1 MSTSVKQTEARAI
14 AKYIRMSPFK
24 VRRVLK
30 QIRGR
35 SYKEALMILE
45 FMPYAACKPVLQL
58 LQSAGANAQNNYGLQ
73 KDQMIV
79 NYAYADPG
87 PVLKRFRP
95 RAQGRG
101 FKIKKPTCHI
111 TVSLQEV
118 L

>member
-45 FMPYAACKPVLQL
+45 FMPYAACQPVLQL
-58 LQSAGANAQNNYGLQ
+58 LQSAAANAQNNYGLQ
-73 KDQMIV
+73 KEQMVV

-95 RAQGRG
+95 RARG
-101 FKIKKPTCHI
+101 MAYQIRKATSHLTVVLEQIK
-111 TVSLQEV
+111 
-118 L
+118 

>member
-1 MSTSVKQTEARAI
+1 MSTSVKQIEARAI

-30 QIRGR
+30 QISGK

-45 FMPYAACKPVLQL
+45 FMPYSACKPVLNV
-58 LQSAGANAQNNYGLQ
+58 LQSAGANAQNNYGLE
-73 KDQMIV
+73 KDQMFV
-79 NYAYADPG
+79 NCAYADPG
-87 PVLKRFRP
+87 PILKRFRP

-111 TVSLQEV
+111 TVSLKKN

>member
-1 MSTSVKQTEARAI
+1 MNKNVNTIEPHAI

-45 FMPYAACKPVLQL
+45 FMPYSACKPVLGV
-58 LQSAGANAQNNYGLQ
+58 LQSAAANAQNNYGLQ

-79 NYAYADPG
+79 NNAYADPG

-111 TVSLQEV
+111 TVSLKEA

>member
-1 MSTSVKQTEARAI
+1 MSTSIKQTEARAI

-58 LQSAGANAQNNYGLQ
+58 LQSAGANAQNNYGMQ
-73 KDQMIV
+73 KDQLFVDI
-79 NYAYADPG
+79 AYADPG
-87 PVLKRFRP
+87 PILKRFRP

-101 FKIKKPTCHI
+101 FKIQKPTCHI
-111 TVSLQEV
+111 TVGLKEV

>member
-1 MSTSVKQTEARAI
+1 
-14 AKYIRMSPFK
+14 MSPFK

-30 QIRGR
+30 QISGR
-35 SYKEALMILE
+35 SYKEALMLLE
-45 FMPYAACKPVLQL
+45 FMPYASCRPVLQL
-58 LQSAGANAQNNYGLQ
+58 LQSAAANAQNNYGLQ
-73 KDQMIV
+73 KDEMFV

-111 TVSLQEV
+111 TVSLKQD

>member
-1 MSTSVKQTEARAI
+1 MNTSVKQTEARAI

-30 QIRGR
+30 QISGR
-35 SYKEALMILE
+35 SYKEALMLLE
-45 FMPYAACKPVLQL
+45 FMPYASCRPVLQL
-58 LQSAGANAQNNYGLQ
+58 LQSAAANAQNNYGLQ
-73 KDQMIV
+73 KDEMFV

-111 TVSLQEV
+111 TVSLKQD

>member
-1 MSTSVKQTEARAI
+1 MNTSVKQTEARAI

-30 QIRGR
+30 QICGK
-35 SYKEALMILE
+35 SYREALMILE
-45 FMPYAACKPVLQL
+45 FMPYASCRPVLQL

-73 KDQMIV
+73 KDEMFV

-111 TVSLQEV
+111 TVSLKQD